1 MRITFLIIGLF
12 VASIASAQETVVSE
26 LSQDGVSITAT
37 FNGSEIFLFGA
48 IKRDAP
54 VNDSAGKLDIIIE
67 VSGPP
72 TEMLVRQKE
81 RKFIIWVNAE
91 SVEMER
97 APSYYTIA
105 ATGPLEE
112 LVTESE
118 RSLRNLGLDYAV
130 RVANPEDEKFREAVI
145 RIHQKNGIYA
155 TEVTPVTLTEDT
167 LFSTKLAMPVNVVE
181 GEYTVKTMLV
191 RDRQVISSSI
201 STITVRKAGIEKWI
215 YDLAQEQAFIY
226 GLLSLAVALL
236 AGWTASEI
244 FRRIRG

>member
-1 MRITFLIIGLF
+1 MRIIFLIISLF
-12 VASIASAQETVVSE
+12 AASFASANETVVSE

-37 FNGSEIFLFGA
+37 FDGSEIFLFGA

-54 VNDSAGKLDIIIE
+54 VNASAGDLDVIIE

-72 TEMLVRQKE
+72 TSTLVRQKE
-81 RKFIIWVNAE
+81 RKIIIWVNAE

-97 APSYYTIA
+97 APSFYNIA
-105 ATGPLEE
+105 ATGPVEE
-112 LVTESE
+112 LLTESE

-130 RVANPEDEKFREAVI
+130 RVADPEDAEFREAVI
-145 RIHQKNGIYA
+145 RIRQKDGRYA
-155 TEVTPVTLTEDT
+155 SEITPITLTEET
-167 LFSTKLAMPVNVVE
+167 LFTTKLAMPVNVVE

-191 RDRQVISSSI
+191 RDLAVISTST
-201 STITVRKAGIEKWI
+201 STITVRKTGVEKWI
-215 YDLAQEQAFIY
+215 YDLAHEQAFIY

-236 AGWTASEI
+236 AGWTASEV

>member
-1 MRITFLIIGLF
+1 MRIIFLIIGLF
-12 VASIASAQETVVSE
+12 AATIASAQETIVSE

-37 FNGSEIFLFGA
+37 FDGSEIFLFGA

-54 VNDSAGKLDIIIE
+54 INLSAGKLDVIIE

-72 TEMLVRQKE
+72 TETLVRQKE
-81 RKFIIWVNAE
+81 RKVIIWVNAE

-97 APSYYTIA
+97 APSYYSIA
-105 ATGPLEE
+105 ATGPIEE
-112 LVTESE
+112 LLTEAE

-130 RVANPEDEKFREAVI
+130 RVADPENEAYREAVI
-145 RIHQKNGIYA
+145 RIHQDNGTYA
-155 TEVTPVTLTEDT
+155 TEVTPVTLTEET
-167 LFSTKLAMPVNVVE
+167 LFTTKLAMPVNVVE
-181 GEYTVKTMLV
+181 GDYTVKTMLV
-191 RDRQVISSSI
+191 RDQQVISTST
-201 STITVRKAGIEKWI
+201 STITVRKTGAEKWL
-215 YDLAQEQAFIY
+215 YDLAHEQAFIY

>member
-1 MRITFLIIGLF
+1 MRYIFLIIGLF
-12 VASIASAQETVVSE
+12 AATFASAQETVVSE

-37 FNGSEIFLFGA
+37 FDGSEIFLFGA

-54 VNDSAGKLDIIIE
+54 VNPSAGKLDVIIE

-72 TEMLVRQKE
+72 TDTLVRQKE

-91 SVEMER
+91 SVEMKR
-97 APSYYTIA
+97 APSYYSIA

-112 LVTESE
+112 LVTEAE

-130 RVANPEDEKFREAVI
+130 RVADPKDEAYREAVI
-145 RIHQKNGIYA
+145 RIHQDNGTYA
-155 TEVTPVTLTEDT
+155 TEVTPVTLTEET
-167 LFSTKLAMPVNVVE
+167 LFTTKLAMPVNVVE

-191 RDRQVISSSI
+191 RDRQVISTST
-201 STITVRKAGIEKWI
+201 STITVRKTGVEKWL
-215 YDLAQEQAFIY
+215 YDLAREQAFIY

>member
-1 MRITFLIIGLF
+1 MRKLFLILGLF
-12 VASIASAQETVVSE
+12 VATTAYAGETVVSE

-37 FNGSEIFLFGA
+37 FDGSEIFIFGA

-54 VNDSAGKLDIIIE
+54 VRADAGKLDVIIE

-72 TEMLVRQKE
+72 TETLVRRKE
-81 RKFIIWVNAE
+81 RKAIIWVNAD
-91 SVEMER
+91 SVELDR

-130 RVANPEDEKFREAVI
+130 RVADEADEEYREAVI
-145 RIHQKNGIYA
+145 RIHQKNGTYA
-155 TEVTPVTLTEDT
+155 SEITPVTLTEET
-167 LFSTKLAMPVNVVE
+167 LFTTKIAMPVNVVE
-181 GEYTVKTMLV
+181 GDYTAKTMLV
-191 RDRQVISSSI
+191 RDRQVISTSTSI
-201 STITVRKAGIEKWI
+201 ITVRKAGIEKWL
-215 YDLAQEQAFIY
+215 YDLAHEKAFIY
-226 GLLSLAVALL
+226 GIMSLALALI
-236 AGWTASEI
+236 AGYGASEI

>member
-1 MRITFLIIGLF
+1 MRVIYLIIGLF
-12 VASIASAQETVVSE
+12 AATIASAQETVVSE

-37 FNGSEIFLFGA
+37 FDGSEIFLFGA

-54 VNDSAGKLDIIIE
+54 VNVSAGKLDVIIE

-72 TEMLVRQKE
+72 TETLVRQKE
-81 RKFIIWVNAE
+81 RKAIIWVNAE
-91 SVEMER
+91 SVEIDR
-97 APSYYTIA
+97 APSYYSIA

-130 RVANPEDEKFREAVI
+130 RVADEADEEFREAVI
-145 RIHQKNGIYA
+145 RLHQKNGTYA
-155 TEVTPVTLTEDT
+155 SEITPITLTEET
-167 LFSTKLAMPVNVVE
+167 LFTTKLAMPVNVVE

-191 RDRQVISSSI
+191 RDQQVISTAT
-201 STITVRKAGIEKWI
+201 STITVRKTGIEKWL
-215 YDLAQEQAFIY
+215 YDLAHEQAFLY
-226 GLLSLAVALL
+226 GVMSLVLALI
-236 AGWTASEI
+236 AGYGASEI

>member
-1 MRITFLIIGLF
+1 MRIIFLIIGLF
-12 VASIASAQETVVSE
+12 AATIASGQETVVSE

-54 VNDSAGKLDIIIE
+54 VNASAGKLDIIIE

-72 TEMLVRQKE
+72 TETLVRQKE
-81 RKFIIWVNAE
+81 RKIIIWVNSQ
-91 SVEMER
+91 SVVMKR

-112 LVTESE
+112 LLTESE

-130 RVANPEDEKFREAVI
+130 RVANPEDEEFRAALI

-167 LFSTKLAMPVNVVE
+167 LFTTKLAMPVNVVE

-191 RDRQVISSSI
+191 RDRQVISIST
-201 STITVRKAGIEKWI
+201 STITVRKTGIEKWI

-236 AGWTASEI
+236 AGWTASEV

>member
-1 MRITFLIIGLF
+1 MRVIFLIIGLF
-12 VASIASAQETVVSE
+12 AATIASAQETVVSE

-37 FNGSEIFLFGA
+37 FDGSEIFLFGA

-54 VNDSAGKLDIIIE
+54 VDAGAGKLDVIIE

-72 TEMLVRQKE
+72 TDTLVRQKE
-81 RKFIIWVNAE
+81 RKVIIWINAD

-97 APSYYTIA
+97 APSYYSIA

-130 RVANPEDEKFREAVI
+130 RVADEADEDFREAVI
-145 RIHQKNGIYA
+145 RIHQDNGTYA
-155 TEVTPVTLTEDT
+155 SEVTPVTLTEET
-167 LFSTKLAMPVNVVE
+167 LFTTKLAMPVNVVE

-191 RDRQVISSSI
+191 RDQRVISTST
-201 STITVRKAGIEKWI
+201 STITVRKTGIEKWL
-215 YDLAQEQAFIY
+215 YDLAHEQAFIY

-236 AGWTASEI
+236 AGWTASEV

>member
-1 MRITFLIIGLF
+1 MRIIFLIIGLF
-12 VASIASAQETVVSE
+12 AATIASAQETVVSE

-37 FNGSEIFLFGA
+37 FDGSEIFLFGA

-54 VNDSAGKLDIIIE
+54 VNADAGKLDVIIE

-72 TEMLVRQKE
+72 TDTLVRQKE
-81 RKFIIWVNAE
+81 RKIIIWVNAD
-91 SVEMER
+91 SVEMDR
-97 APSYYTIA
+97 APSYYSIA

-130 RVANPEDEKFREAVI
+130 RVADEADEEFREAVI
-145 RIHQKNGIYA
+145 RIHQKDGTYA
-155 TEVTPVTLTEDT
+155 TEVTPVTLTEET
-167 LFSTKLAMPVNVVE
+167 LFTTKLAMPVNVVE

-191 RDRQVISSSI
+191 RDQHVISTST
-201 STITVRKAGIEKWI
+201 STITVRKTGAEKWL
-215 YDLAQEQAFIY
+215 YDLAHEQAFIY

-236 AGWTASEI
+236 AGWTASEV

>member
-1 MRITFLIIGLF
+1 MRVIFLIIGLF
-12 VASIASAQETVVSE
+12 AATIASAQETVVSE

-37 FNGSEIFLFGA
+37 FDGSEIFLFGA

-54 VNDSAGKLDIIIE
+54 VNTSAGKLDVIIE

-72 TEMLVRQKE
+72 TETLVRQKE
-81 RKFIIWVNAE
+81 RKVIIWVNAE

-97 APSYYTIA
+97 APSYYSIA

-112 LVTESE
+112 LLTESE

-130 RVANPEDEKFREAVI
+130 RVTDEADEEFREAVI
-145 RIHQKNGIYA
+145 RIHQDNGTYA
-155 TEVTPVTLTEDT
+155 SEITPVTLTEET
-167 LFSTKLAMPVNVVE
+167 LFTTKLAMPVNVVE

-191 RDRQVISSSI
+191 RDQQVISTST
-201 STITVRKAGIEKWI
+201 STITVRKTGVEKWL
-215 YDLAQEQAFIY
+215 YDLAHEQAFIY

-236 AGWTASEI
+236 AGWTASEV